1 MRVQRLEGD
10 QPYDGTQLSTTFVDR
25 HAPGEGDVLLL
36 FEGPADVPVEHL
48 VDLEDAEAGA
58 VIASERMAHLIVE
71 HRDLDLAGGVLAQRL
86 LMRLAARWLEQR
98 AGALLDVQGDDLYL
112 HERKLSVSVATRSP
126 RGILIH
132 TALNVTTEGTPVP
145 TAGLRD
151 LRVPAGEF
159 LREVGR
165 LYADEWTSMVHAQGK
180 VRPVP

>member
-1 MRVQRLEGD
+1 MIVQLLDGLQD
-10 QPYDGTQLSTTFVDR
+10 YDGTQLCTAFVDR
-25 HAPGEGDVLLL
+25 HAPGEGDALVL
-36 FEGPADVPVEHL
+36 FEGAADVPVEHL

-58 VIASERMAHLIVE
+58 IIVSERMAHLIVE
-71 HRDLDLAGGVLAQRL
+71 HRGLDLAGGVLAQRL

-98 AGALLDVQGDDLYL
+98 AGVQLDVQGDDLFL
-112 HERKLSVSVATRSP
+112 HERKLSVSIATRSP
-126 RGILIH
+126 RGVLIH
-132 TALNVTTEGTPVP
+132 TALNVTTDGTPVP

-151 LRVPAGEF
+151 LRVPAREF